1 MLPGPTIPERIA
13 RVMISY
19 RNQQVFLEDAIA
31 EILTITTMSVGLD
44 ALQMQARSR
53 DWEVMRDERD
63 MARDNYDNLL
73 EDTNGEIVGLR
84 AEIAKLKKELTHAK
98 S

>member
-1 MLPGPTIPERIA
+1 M
-13 RVMISY
+13 VSY
-19 RNQQVFLEDAIA
+19 RNQQVYLEDAVA
-31 EILTITTMSVGLD
+31 EILSITTMSVNLD
-44 ALQMQARSR
+44 DLQMQARAK

-73 EDTNGEIVGLR
+73 VDTRGEIAGLR
-84 AEIAKLKKELTHAK
+84 AELAKLRKEIANAK